1 MSVILSAPSYEPS
14 EGTTQVIGI
23 EWKLLVYTPDSV
35 YDGLGGSPD
44 PTENLVSFNSQK
56 NFSNPVGQATF
67 TLTVQS
73 SNPSLQWDMLPL
85 MSMVVFQ
92 VRNDTPGSHFITR
105 FLGYVTDVGYSW
117 DTTPSSGQ
125 RFVKWTCQDPMMG
138 FMTPMFFPTSVM
150 IAPPGQPQAPVEE
163 LFQKLYAL
171 ESAYAAGS
179 TSLTSFLGYMIK
191 EFTNSQ
197 VFPYLLAPSE
207 AMWYLMTVII
217 PNFFNPVTQLD
228 SPYVSSPRIAW
239 KDLFTLFLVPSD
251 ALKYS
256 LLYPPS
262 QTSWWQNV
270 LPWINAPYFECFG
283 DIRTA
288 DELGDLLTYD
298 PILQPTSAVQTV
310 PLPSSL
316 QSQLQGLSPSAVANV
331 IKAEKTPNPTQSGT
345 DPTHGGTVPIEYGAP
360 GHAVQL
366 DNAGGRFCLV
376 YRNTPYSP
384 DNWES
389 LKMTEIGDAITQYD
403 AHRSTGQVMNIYEA
417 IDSIYLQTLSTA
429 GGNASNL
436 ASLLMP
442 MIFDNHSVLTYG
454 MQNPFQAQ
462 VGAYAPDVGDN
473 SSLMLTYSMVAW
485 AWYNHNPDFW
495 TGTLTTRGNPGIR
508 MGQRI
513 KLTSTGMEAYVE
525 GITESASVMR
535 GSIQPYQMS
544 IQFSRGMTPAIKTE
558 VFADW
563 TATMQ
568 FLADTGGISAFYNN
582 ENPASVPI
590 PGA

>member
-14 EGTTQVIGI
+14 NGTTQVVGV
-23 EWKLLVYTPDSV
+23 EWKLLVYTPDMV

-44 PTENLVSFNSQK
+44 PTENLVSFNIQK

-73 SNPSLQWDMLPL
+73 SNPSLQWDTIPL

-92 VRNDTPGSHFITR
+92 VRNDTPGSRFITR

-117 DTTPSSGQ
+117 DTTPSSAQ
-125 RFVKWTCQDPMMG
+125 RFVTFTCQDPMLG
-138 FMTPMFFPTSVM
+138 FMTPLFFPTSIMVPEPNGNT
-150 IAPPGQPQAPVEE
+150 ATVTE
-163 LFQKLYAL
+163 LFQKLYAVEYL
-171 ESAYAAGS
+171 SS
-179 TSLTSFLGYMIK
+179 TQPLGDISFLGYFIQQ
-191 EFTNSQ
+191 FTNSQ

-207 AMWYLMTVII
+207 ALWYVLSTII
-217 PNFFNPVTQLD
+217 PAFFNPVTQLD
-228 SPYVSSPRIAW
+228 SPYVSAKNIGWRDW
-239 KDLFTLFLVPSD
+239 FTVFMVASD
-251 ALKYS
+251 TLQYS

-262 QTSWWQNV
+262 QSSWWQNI

-288 DELGDLLTYD
+288 DELGDLLTTE
-298 PILQPTSAVQTV
+298 PLLQPSGDI
-310 PLPSSL
+310 PSSSSL
-316 QSQLQGLSPSAVANV
+316 QTNLTG
-331 IKAEKTPNPTQSGT
+331 
-345 DPTHGGTVPIEYGAP
+345 DPTHGGTQTLGYGAP

-384 DNWES
+384 ENWES
-389 LKMTEIGDAITQYD
+389 LIMTEIGDTVTQYD

-417 IDSIYLQTLSTA
+417 IDTIYLQSINTTSQSA
-429 GGNASNL
+429 ESI

-442 MIFDNHSVLTYG
+442 MVYDQSSVSTYG
-454 MQNPFQAQ
+454 VQNPFQAQ
-462 VGAYAPDVGDN
+462 IGAYAPNVSDN
-473 SSLMLTYSMVAW
+473 TQLMLTYGMVAW
-485 AWYNHNPDFW
+485 AWYHHNPDFW
-495 TGTLTTRGNPGIR
+495 TGTLTTRGNPAIR
-508 MGQRI
+508 IGQRI

-544 IQFSRGMTPAIKTE
+544 IQFSRGMTPAVKDA

-563 TATMQ
+563 TAMTDVVQ
-568 FLADTGGISAFYNN
+568 ATNIVSQIAQS
-582 ENPASVPI
+582 EI